1 MFALPLLALK
11 EAASLNTFLSLNIK
25 MKKKVGMIELHLCW
39 EDVFRLREQKGVLE
53 SIVFTGQKE
62 GFYECVELITVN
74 YNCSK

>member
-1 MFALPLLALK
+1 
-11 EAASLNTFLSLNIK
+11 
-25 MKKKVGMIELHLCW
+25 MIELHLCW